1 MVVRLF
7 NAEAGASATSSVI
20 TPKGQFLGTQQ
31 LWQVTVTVAG
41 TVTLQG
47 RLSSDLP
54 WVTVATTTSTA
65 AALVQIWPE
74 MRATLTGNTG
84 SVDLA
89 LDVLA
94 YSG

>member
-7 NAEAGASATSSVI
+7 NAEAGASATSATI
-20 TPKGQFLGTQQ
+20 APKEKYLGTQQ
-31 LWQVTVTVAG
+31 LWQVNISVAG

-47 RLSSDLP
+47 RLTSDLA

-84 SVDLA
+84 VVNLA
-89 LDVLA
+89 LDVNP
-94 YSG
+94 YSS